1 MYKPPCADRRS
12 HGHQPDDLIA
22 PEEAQLT
29 LPGLSFGHLLEMRLD
44 VELNHRDFLDRR
56 GRFALALPHK
66 YR

>member
-1 MYKPPCADRRS
+1 
-12 HGHQPDDLIA
+12 
-22 PEEAQLT
+22 
-29 LPGLSFGHLLEMRLD
+29 MRLD